1 MPPDCLSVSVSAR
14 HQYSILATTDE
25 VAEDDGRCLAVEKA
39 LQLLGIMSLG
49 QQLLPCSDRSKP
61 FVLQIDWNGKRAGKL
76 FRRSPGTFSG
86 FALYTGRAEGKSNDE
101 GCRFEP

>member
-1 MPPDCLSVSVSAR
+1 MPLDCLSVSVRAR
-14 HQYSILATTDE
+14 YKDSILATTDE

-39 LQLLGIMSLG
+39 LQILGIMSLG

-76 FRRSPGTFSG
+76 FRRPSGVLSG
-86 FALYTGRAEGKSNDE
+86 FALYTGRSEGKSNDQ
-101 GCRFEP
+101 GC